1 MVRKIKGGDRMLNVS
16 NLLSSRAKKL
26 NPSAIRELVK
36 YTGQPG
42 FISFAG
48 GYPDPKVFPKEK
60 VKEATSNAIKKYGPK
75 MMQYSST
82 QGIPELLEFLR
93 NYMRE
98 KEHCHHCEEDS
109 LMITSASQ
117 QALSLLAQVLL
128 DPGDIV
134 IVEEPT
140 YVGGLVAFR
149 SMQARF
155 VGIPI
160 TEEGMDIDILEQ
172 KLKKHRAKGDPVKA
186 IYTIPTFQ
194 NPAGTTMPNK
204 NRRRIVELAKEYNVV
219 IIEDDP
225 YGYLVYDGE
234 RPPTIKSFDDS
245 STVIYLSTF
254 SKTLIPGFRLGFAVG
269 HPDIIRKMII
279 AKQAAD
285 LCTSAFVQYITLE
298 LMKDQEFFNAHIENM
313 RKLYKQKRDIML
325 ESLEKEFG
333 NEKEIK
339 WTHPNGGFF
348 IWMEFPEWVDTYE
361 MFKYMIDEKI
371 VALYGSAFYPYPEL
385 GKRNTLRLNFSLPQP
400 EEIPEGV
407 MRLKKAYKRY
417 REERMM

>member
-128 DPGDIV
+128 DPGDII